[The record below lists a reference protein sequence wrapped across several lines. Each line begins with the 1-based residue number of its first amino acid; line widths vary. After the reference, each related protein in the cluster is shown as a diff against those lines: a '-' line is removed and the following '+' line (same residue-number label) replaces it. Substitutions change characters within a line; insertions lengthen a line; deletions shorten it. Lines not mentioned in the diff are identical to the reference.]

1 MDIER
6 EVVIGNQAMARGL
19 VEAGLEIAAAYPGT
33 PSSEILPG
41 VVYFKNREG
50 LKIHTEWSS
59 NELCAFEVAFG
70 AAAYGGARAA
80 CFMKQVGLNVA
91 FPALLKARE
100 KALEGGLVIVSCD
113 DPGPQSSQTEQDTRL
128 LAALYGIPVFDPA
141 SPEEAA
147 DVAYHALNWSFKNKV
162 PVIIRSTHRVSHA
175 RQSIDLYKPGA
186 RNVTLREGVCAG
198 QGREL
203 GIVASGMSYSLVS
216 DVIEELGAADDVSL
230 YKVLRVYPPSED
242 LSEFVESMEKV
253 LVVEETDMVLESLI
267 GMRHKVMGR
276 ADGTVPSSGEITY
289 DIVRDML
296 SRILQGRDK
305 VKPFIPDRSI
315 EAALS
320 DIAVTPRPPKLC
332 PGCPH
337 RAAFFA
343 MQHIWPDAIFP
354 GDIGCYTLGIS
365 QGSVDTCLDMGAGV
379 TLAEGF
385 YDAFYQDGKLVP
397 ILASVGDSTF
407 LHACLAPLYDAVRNR
422 KRFILVVM
430 DNSTTAMTGMQ
441 PTPQTGVTIDGVA
454 TRGVAIE
461 NIAAGLGVKY
471 LKIVDPYD
479 VPLTIKTLRDAFQYL
494 QGDDM
499 LPAVVI
505 TRRECL
511 LLSKGKEQN
520 AAYPV
525 RLVEGC
531 IGCKSCFGTLDCP
544 AISFD
549 AGAKKIRIDDSICT
563 NCGIC
568 YYACPVQPEGKNLK
582 QYKEPG
588 RAKQK

>member
-253 LVVEETDMVLESLI
+253 LVVEETDMVIESLI